1 MITPDKK
8 RQHNRIG
15 EILLDYGL
23 ITQEQLV
30 RALDRQVQSG
40 ERLGS
45 VLEGL
50 GYLDSNT
57 LLSILGKQYDRPFVN
72 LYEVKVPPE
81 ILELLPFEQVKSHK
95 VLPFNK
101 SDNTLS
107 LAMVDPDDTKVI
119 RNVEAVIGG
128 TVKPHIVPNFQM
140 DRAISAFEENGYG
153 SMTFEGERLREEKV
167 RVEERVPNIQ
177 TLLKLVVD
185 FKASELHLSAGA
197 APGMR
202 INEKFKRLTMPRLS
216 SALMRDFV
224 SDLLTEDQVNEF
236 ESRNDLD
243 FVKTLSDTGRF
254 RINIYKQR
262 NSISL
267 SARRMFEEIPSVTDL
282 NLPVLVNDF
291 AFKSRG
297 IILISGTAGQGKA
310 TTIASIVDLINSSRS
325 CNIITFEDPL
335 TYLHKHKKSNV
346 NQREIGIDTES
357 VASGLK
363 HVIRQGQDV
372 IVIGDL
378 NDTDSITAALNAAA
392 SGCLVIAAI
401 NASNS
406 VTALDRIL
414 KVFPDNHQPKIR
426 MQLADTLLLL
436 LSQRRVPLKEG
447 DDKIY
452 AYEVLMNS
460 SRISNL
466 IRDGQTAN
474 IRQLM
479 QAAAEDMSSMDYS
492 IAKLCLEGKI
502 DFDAG
507 LKLSDNPAYYQEV
520 IRRGKI

>member
-8 RQHNRIG
+8 RHHPRIG

-30 RALDRQVQSG
+30 RALDRQVETG
-40 ERLGS
+40 NRLGS

-50 GYLDSNT
+50 GFLDSDT
-57 LLSILGKQYDRPFVN
+57 LLSVLGKQYDRPFVN

-95 VLPFNK
+95 ILPINK

-107 LAMVDPDDTKVI
+107 LAMVDPDDTTAI
-119 RNVEAVIGG
+119 QNVEAAIGG
-128 TVKPHIVPNFQM
+128 IVRPHVVPNYQM
-140 DRAISAFEENGYG
+140 DKAISAFEAEGYG
-153 SMTFEGERLREEKV
+153 SMTFEGEKLREEKTLI
-167 RVEERVPNIQ
+167 EEVVPNIY
-177 TLLKLVVD
+177 TMLKLVVD
-185 FKASELHLSAGA
+185 FKASELHLAAGA
-197 APGMR
+197 SPSMR
-202 INEKFKRLTMPRLS
+202 INDRFKRLSMPRVS

-224 SDLLTEDQVNEF
+224 SDLLTQDQVNEF
-236 ESRNDLD
+236 ESKNDLD
-243 FVKTLSDTGRF
+243 FVKILSDTGRF
-254 RINIYKQR
+254 RINIFKQR

-267 SARRMFEEIPSVTDL
+267 SARLMFENIPSVTDL

-291 AFKSRG
+291 AFKDRG
-297 IILISGTAGQGKA
+297 IILIAGAAGQGKA

-325 CNIITFEDPL
+325 CNIVTFEDPL
-335 TYLHKHKKSNV
+335 KYLHKHKKSNV

-378 NDTDSITAALNAAA
+378 NDTESITAALNAAT

-406 VTALDRIL
+406 VAALDRIL
-414 KVFPDNHQPKIR
+414 KVFPDNQQPKIR
-426 MQLADTLLLL
+426 MQLADALLLL
-436 LSQRRVPLKEG
+436 LSQRLVPAKEG
-447 DDKIY
+447 DDKIC

-466 IRDGQTAN
+466 IKDGQTSN

-479 QAAAEDMSSMDYS
+479 QSTSEDMSSIDQS
-492 IAKLCLEGKI
+492 IAKLCLEGRI
-502 DFDAG
+502 EFDAG
-507 LKLSDNPAYYQEV
+507 LKLSDNPVYYQEI

>member
-1 MITPDKK
+1 
-8 RQHNRIG
+8 
-15 EILLDYGL
+15 
-23 ITQEQLV
+23 
-30 RALDRQVQSG
+30 
-40 ERLGS
+40 
-45 VLEGL
+45 
-50 GYLDSNT
+50 
-57 LLSILGKQYDRPFVN
+57 
-72 LYEVKVPPE
+72 
-81 ILELLPFEQVKSHK
+81 
-95 VLPFNK
+95 
-101 SDNTLS
+101 
-107 LAMVDPDDTKVI
+107 
-119 RNVEAVIGG
+119 
-128 TVKPHIVPNFQM
+128 
-140 DRAISAFEENGYG
+140 
-153 SMTFEGERLREEKV
+153 
-167 RVEERVPNIQ
+167 
-177 TLLKLVVD
+177 
-185 FKASELHLSAGA
+185 
-197 APGMR
+197 
-202 INEKFKRLTMPRLS
+202 MPRLS

-243 FVKTLSDTGRF
+243 SVKTLSDTGRF

-267 SARRMFEEIPSVTDL
+267 SARLMFENIPSVTDL

-335 TYLHKHKKSNV
+335 KYLHKHKKSNV

-436 LSQRRVPLKEG
+436 LSQRLVPLQEG
-447 DDKIY
+447 DDKIH

-479 QAAAEDMSSMDYS
+479 QAAAEDMSSMDHS

>member
-8 RQHNRIG
+8 RHTPRIG

-23 ITQEQLV
+23 ISKEQLV
-30 RALDRQVQSG
+30 RALDKQVETG
-40 ERLGS
+40 NHLGS

-50 GYLDSNT
+50 GYLDSDT
-57 LLSILGKQYDRPFVN
+57 LLSVLGKQYDRPFVN

-95 VLPFNK
+95 VLPINK

-107 LAMVDPDDTKVI
+107 LAMVNPNDTMAI
-119 RNVEAVIGG
+119 QNVEAAIGG
-128 TVKPHIVPNFQM
+128 TVKPHVVPNYQM
-140 DRAISAFEENGYG
+140 DRAISAFEADGYG
-153 SMTFEGERLREEKV
+153 SITFEGEKLREEKKLI
-167 RVEERVPNIQ
+167 EEVVPNIY
-177 TLLKLVVD
+177 TLLKLVLD
-185 FKASELHLSAGA
+185 FKASELHLAAGA
-197 APGMR
+197 SPSMR
-202 INEKFKRLTMPRLS
+202 INEQFKRLSMPRIS

-224 SDLLTEDQVNEF
+224 SDLLTQDQVNEF
-236 ESRNDLD
+236 ESKNDMD

-267 SARRMFEEIPSVTDL
+267 SARRMLEDIPSVTEL

-291 AFKSRG
+291 AFKTRG
-297 IILISGTAGQGKA
+297 IILISGAAGQGKA
-310 TTIASIVDLINSSRS
+310 TTIASIVDLINSTRS
-325 CNIITFEDPL
+325 CNIVTFEDPL
-335 TYLHKHKKSNV
+335 KYLHKHKKSNV
-346 NQREIGIDTES
+346 NQREIGIDTVS

-363 HVIRQGQDV
+363 HVMRQGQDV

-378 NDTDSITAALNAAA
+378 NDTESITAALNAAT

-406 VTALDRIL
+406 VVALDRML
-414 KVFPDNHQPKIR
+414 KIFPDNRQPQIR
-426 MQLADTLLLL
+426 MQLADSLLLL
-436 LSQRRVPLKEG
+436 LSQRLLPAKES
-447 DDKIY
+447 DDKIC

-466 IRDGQTAN
+466 IRGGQITN
-474 IRQLM
+474 IKQLM
-479 QAAAEDMSSMDYS
+479 QGTSEDMSSIDQS

-502 DFDAG
+502 EFDEG
-507 LKLSDNPAYYQEV
+507 LKSSDNPVYYQEV